1 MSFNP
6 VQESRVVP
14 TLSPEAHP
22 VAHAQ
27 RVRLI
32 RARRG
37 LVSMD
42 FAELWRYRELFGFLA
57 WRDVLIRYKQT
68 YLGIAW
74 AVIQPLLFMVVFS
87 CVGNIAKFPTHG
99 APLPIITLAALLP
112 WQFFSTALADS
123 STSLLTSS
131 NLISKVYFP
140 RLIVPASAVLGG
152 LVDFA
157 INFVLFLLMEL
168 LYRVPPRIEL
178 LFLPFF
184 FFYAVLAAFGAGVWF
199 SALSVKYR
207 DVKYVV
213 PFLTRIGLYACPVAY
228 LSSIVPARWHLL
240 YSLNPLVGIIDGFRW
255 CALGPAFA
263 PDFTGLTLSFLLT
276 VIAAVTGIA
285 YFRNTERR
293 FADTI

>member
-1 MSFNP
+1 MSLNP
-6 VQESRVVP
+6 VPESRAA
-14 TLSPEAHP
+14 SPPSPKERTP
-22 VAHAQ
+22 DYSQ

-32 RARRG
+32 RSRRG
-37 LVSMD
+37 LVSLD
-42 FAELWRYRELFGFLA
+42 GAELWRYRELFGFLV
-57 WRDVLIRYKQT
+57 WRDILIRYKQT

-74 AVIQPLLFMVVFS
+74 AVIQPLMFMVVFS
-87 CVGNIAKFPTHG
+87 FVGKIGKFPTHG
-99 APLPIITLAALLP
+99 APYPIIALAALLP

-140 RLIVPASAVLGG
+140 RLIVPSAAVLGG
-152 LVDFA
+152 LVDFSV
-157 INFVLFLLMEL
+157 NFALFLIMEL
-168 LYRVPPRIEL
+168 LFRVPLRPEL
-178 LFLPFF
+178 ILLPFF
-184 FFYAVLAAFGAGVWF
+184 FLYAVLAAFGAGVWF

-228 LSSIVPARWHLL
+228 LSSVVPARYHLL

-255 CALGPAFA
+255 CALGSDFA
-263 PDFTGLTLSFLLT
+263 PDLTGLALSFVLT

-285 YFRNTERR
+285 YFRSTERL
-293 FADTI
+293 FADLI